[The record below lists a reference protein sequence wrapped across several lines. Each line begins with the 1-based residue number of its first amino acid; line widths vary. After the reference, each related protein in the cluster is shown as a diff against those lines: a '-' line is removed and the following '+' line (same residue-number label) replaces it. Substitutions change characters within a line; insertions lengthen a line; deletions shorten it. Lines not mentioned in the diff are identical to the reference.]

1 MHYYQTQRLNLP
13 SFSTYPLSQPA
24 VFGNMEIHGLNRS
37 VYWSR
42 LSKTAQS
49 GSDVIHLE
57 EIVDWKRGDEIV
69 IAPTSFEPYH
79 TEILKI
85 GKVEKFFVVVV
96 FFRFTVMISILGN
109 LSSSIFERRTSTR
122 SGLVASLGS
131 GLHG

>member
-1 MHYYQTQRLNLP
+1 
-13 SFSTYPLSQPA
+13 
-24 VFGNMEIHGLNRS
+24 MEIHGLNRS

-42 LSKTAQS
+42 LSKTAHS

-85 GKVEKFFVVVV
+85 GKVEKIFVVVV

-122 SGLVASLGS
+122 SGLVASLGVVCMVETL
-131 GLHG
+131 G

>member
-1 MHYYQTQRLNLP
+1 
-13 SFSTYPLSQPA
+13 
-24 VFGNMEIHGLNRS
+24 MEIHGLNRS

-85 GKVEKFFVVVV
+85 GKVEKFFCGCCL
-96 FFRFTVMISILGN
+96 FSFYGHDFNIRELKQQHF
-109 LSSSIFERRTSTR
+109 
-122 SGLVASLGS
+122 
-131 GLHG
+131 

>member
-1 MHYYQTQRLNLP
+1 
-13 SFSTYPLSQPA
+13 
-24 VFGNMEIHGLNRS
+24 MEIHGLNRS

-49 GSDVIHLE
+49 GSDVIRLE

-96 FFRFTVMISILGN
+96 FFRFTVMISMLGN

-131 GLHG
+131 GLRLSGKSPL